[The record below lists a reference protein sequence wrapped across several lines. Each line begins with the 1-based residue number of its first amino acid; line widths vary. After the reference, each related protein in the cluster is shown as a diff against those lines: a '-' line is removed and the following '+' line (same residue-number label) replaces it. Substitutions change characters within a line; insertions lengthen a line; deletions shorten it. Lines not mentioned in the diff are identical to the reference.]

1 MGVKFGS
8 ETRICNFAI
17 RVSHFESVRSLGDY
31 AVCVALGAEAVRGVV
46 RKQSTSAF
54 PENPARFHR
63 NGSILGF
70 DHSVV

>member
-46 RKQSTSAF
+46 RKQSTSASRRVQ
-54 PENPARFHR
+54 PVSTGMVACLD
-63 NGSILGF
+63 SIAA
-70 DHSVV
+70 